1 MTRICFCA
9 IINTMRYHI
18 SMNHI
23 PITLR
28 VTASRSFHLLEISD
42 SGIEVSQ
49 ISPWVNVIWPYTVCY
64 GTYNVVIL

>member
-1 MTRICFCA
+1 MTGICFCA

-28 VTASRSFHLLEISD
+28 VTASRSFPLLEICN
-42 SGIEVSQ
+42 SGIEASQ
-49 ISPWVNVIWPYTVCY
+49 KSPWIKVI
-64 GTYNVVIL
+64 